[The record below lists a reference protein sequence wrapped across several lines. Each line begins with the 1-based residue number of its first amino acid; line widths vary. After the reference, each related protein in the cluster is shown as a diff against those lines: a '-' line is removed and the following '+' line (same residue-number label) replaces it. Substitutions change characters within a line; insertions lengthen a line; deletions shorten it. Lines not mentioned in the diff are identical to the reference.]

1 MRRAAHGPAMQWT
14 GQAGKLLVV
23 AKAGAATASATDRH
37 YVIPLRALSLMTFY
51 RLTFYPN
58 GHLDGER
65 LDTDEVDAELVASFR
80 PLFDA
85 GLVFETTIPVGGGNA
100 RVKWTGSDGGQA
112 LFTFSY
118 DGKPFLSGAFVAGKE
133 PAGDADVLQMFAQ
146 SLEATPLLQ
155 QLAGRANRL
164 AALLDRPDRPLL
176 AGVVWPTLP
185 AELFEQIQ
193 GLDTLL
199 SVEFL
204 RRTGG
209 AG

>member
-1 MRRAAHGPAMQWT
+1 
-14 GQAGKLLVV
+14 
-23 AKAGAATASATDRH
+23 
-37 YVIPLRALSLMTFY
+37 MTFY
-51 RLTFYPN
+51 RLTFYPD

-65 LDTDEVDAELVASFR
+65 LDSDEVDPELVASFR

-85 GLVFETTIPVGGGNA
+85 GLVFDTTVPSGDGTA
-100 RVKWTGSDGGQA
+100 RVKWTGSDAGQA

-118 DGKPFLSGAFVAGKE
+118 DGKPFLSGAFVAGND
-133 PAGDADVLQMFAQ
+133 PQGDAEVLQMFAR

-155 QLAGRANRL
+155 QLAGGRANPL
-164 AALLDRPDRPLL
+164 AALLSRPERPLL

-193 GLDTLL
+193 GLDILL
-199 SVEFL
+199 TVEFL